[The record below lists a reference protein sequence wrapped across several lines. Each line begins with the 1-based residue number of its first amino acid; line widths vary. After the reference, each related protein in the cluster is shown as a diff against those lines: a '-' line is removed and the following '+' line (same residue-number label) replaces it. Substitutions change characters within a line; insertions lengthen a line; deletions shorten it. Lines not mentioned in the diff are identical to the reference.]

1 MDRTEYLQLCQKVS
15 MLKSGICGIKQN
27 VPPELLV
34 KHNEIVYYPVFGER
48 ELDAEIFNNIEQGSI
63 PLITEGFYD
72 GLDNIETFTELYGS
86 DAYKWIIY
94 NGVE

>member
-34 KHNEIVYYPVFGER
+34 KHNEIVYYPHAYELSFDNGKTQHKAILHSLNVNSVVYCDLKKVER
-48 ELDAEIFNNIEQGSI
+48 VNC
-63 PLITEGFYD
+63 
-72 GLDNIETFTELYGS
+72 
-86 DAYKWIIY
+86 
-94 NGVE
+94 NGQIH